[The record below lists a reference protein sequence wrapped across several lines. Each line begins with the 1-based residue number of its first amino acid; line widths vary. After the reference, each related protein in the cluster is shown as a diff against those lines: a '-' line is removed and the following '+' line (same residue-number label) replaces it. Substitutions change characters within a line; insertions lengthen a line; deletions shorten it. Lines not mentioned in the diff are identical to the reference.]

1 MQTQSELY
9 VLTKY
14 RSDLWTLL
22 EFVISET
29 WTGSSGV
36 QGMRVEVIP
45 TPRHLSTPSSDIL
58 HAKLAFSFQTPLK
71 DVKKPGPNASATFL
85 A

>member
-14 RSDLWTLL
+14 RGDLWTLL
-22 EFVISET
+22 EFVIYET

-45 TPRHLSTPSSDIL
+45 TPRHLSTPSSDIR
-58 HAKLAFSFQTPLK
+58 HAKLAFSFQTP
-71 DVKKPGPNASATFL
+71 
-85 A
+85 